1 MHSVSL
7 PACCASEMWQ
17 FFWTVLTSWPMLS
30 MIAASGRCAI
40 SIGMSGTFKQSRFV
54 GFWLAIVLLVF
65 GPTLPVYADPPE
77 NYPFLSY
84 DDGLKQA
91 RAQDKRI
98 FLYFGRLGCGWCD
111 KTNKESFSDPA
122 LRALYINHYVLVYAD
137 AESGKRLTL
146 PSGERITEM
155 ELGARMKAFATPL
168 FVWLESDGKIIA
180 KVAGVQTVK
189 DFRDYD
195 RFVYGGEYRA
205 KNFKQFIAENP

>member
-1 MHSVSL
+1 
-7 PACCASEMWQ
+7 
-17 FFWTVLTSWPMLS
+17 
-30 MIAASGRCAI
+30 
-40 SIGMSGTFKQSRFV
+40 MSGASKQGRFASLGTANGAFPLRRPASRKSPGRTSLCARSPLRGSPICRGFV
-54 GFWLAIVLLVF
+54 WFWLAIVLLVF
-65 GPTLPVYADPPE
+65 APTLPVYADPPE

-84 DDGLKQA
+84 DAGLKQA

-122 LRALYINHYVLVYAD
+122 LRTLYINHYVLVYAD

-155 ELGARMKAFATPL
+155 ELGVRMKAFATPL
-168 FVWLESDGKIIA
+168 FAWLEPDGKTIA

-195 RFVYGGEYRA
+195 RFVYGGEYRT
-205 KNFKQFIAENP
+205 KDFKQFIAENP